1 MGTILTRKLK
11 SGRTSYIAQVRLAKG
26 GKTHSESK
34 TFERDAAARA
44 WMKKREAE
52 LAKPGALGRPR
63 DGKGATLADAI
74 DRYIAESRHKIGKTK
89 TQVLAALK
97 KDEIA
102 AMACAE
108 IGSSDILAL
117 THRLSEGRQP
127 QTVQNYLSHLGAVF
141 RVARP
146 AWRMDLDPQAIED
159 ARIVGKRLGLTA
171 KSGKRDRRPTL
182 AELDRLMSFFAERA
196 RRRPD
201 NAPMHVIVGFAIYS
215 TRRQDEICRI
225 AREDLDAQH
234 ARIWVRDMKH
244 PGEKIGN
251 DVLVDLPEPALAII
265 KTHGSKTGRLFPY
278 SSENVSAQ
286 FTRACK
292 LLEIENLHFHDL
304 RHDGISR
311 LFEMGFSIPRAATV
325 SGHRTWSSLQRYSHL
340 RQAGDKYEHWPWL
353 GKITGDGW
361 AASYRAAQ

>member
-11 SGRTSYIAQVRLAKG
+11 GGRTSYIAQVRIAKG
-26 GKTHSESK
+26 GKSHSESK
-34 TFERDAAARA
+34 TFEREAAART

-63 DGKGATLADAI
+63 DGRGATLADAI
-74 DRYIAESRHKIGKTK
+74 DRYIGESRHQIGKTK
-89 TQVLAALK
+89 AQVLSALK
-97 KDEIA
+97 QDEIA
-102 AMACAE
+102 GMACAE
-108 IGSSDILAL
+108 IGSADIIAL

-141 RVARP
+141 KVARP
-146 AWRMDLDPQAIED
+146 AWRMDLDPQALSD
-159 ARIVGKRLGLTA
+159 ARMVGQRLGLTA

-182 AELDRLMSFFAERA
+182 AELDRLMSFFAGRA
-196 RRRPD
+196 QRRPD
-201 NAPMHVIVGFAIYS
+201 SVPMHVLIAFAIFS

-225 AREDLDAQH
+225 VREDLDARH
-234 ARIWVRDMKH
+234 SRIWVRDMKH

-265 KTHGSKTGRLFPY
+265 TAQGAKAGRLFPY
-278 SSENVSAQ
+278 SSENVSTQ

-292 LLEIENLHFHDL
+292 ILDIDNLHFHDL
-304 RHDGISR
+304 RHEGISR

-340 RQAGDKYEHWPWL
+340 RQAGDKFEHWPWL
-353 GKITGDGW
+353 GKITGEGW
-361 AASYRAAQ
+361 ALGYKAAK